1 MGLIQ
6 EHLGS
11 KQDGLGSENKGSVQ
25 EGSGSDQ
32 EDSGFFLQGGIIVY
46 TVRSNF
52 VVFSFVFWKS
62 WRHQKVLLK
71 LTNL

>member
-6 EHLGS
+6 EHSGS

-46 TVRSNF
+46 TVIIRI
-52 VVFSFVFWKS
+52 
-62 WRHQKVLLK
+62 Q
-71 LTNL
+71 